1 MDDTKRE
8 RKLLRP
14 GWSFEGR
21 GKGIKS
27 LNRKIARK
35 RLKRKDRKNWKDI

>member
-1 MDDTKRE
+1 MKDLMKRE

-14 GWSFEGR
+14 GYSFEFR
-21 GKGIKS
+21 GKGIKK

-35 RLKRKDRKNWKDI
+35 RLKRQPLE